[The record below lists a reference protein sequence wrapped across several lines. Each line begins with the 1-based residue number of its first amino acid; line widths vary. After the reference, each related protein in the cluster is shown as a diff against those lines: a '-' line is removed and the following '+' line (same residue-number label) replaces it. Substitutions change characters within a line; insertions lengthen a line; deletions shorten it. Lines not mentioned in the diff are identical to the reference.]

1 MSGPNQ
7 TKSLAKTYAD
17 PRMFWEGMRQLRVL
31 GVLYLVL
38 LEVAVLLLCYEE
50 VGRYTYPY
58 SYSYAYSQET
68 ITVSFSDFTALIPL
82 AGMAAAILMT
92 LYLFRFQ
99 NRRESADFY
108 HALPN
113 TRGSLF
119 TSFFA
124 AVLAWVW
131 IGVILA
137 AVTAVVGLY
146 LFCHTALVDFP
157 SAAEVASC
165 LFFAMASGLFS
176 AAVTALA
183 MAFTGTLLSNVLVTA
198 MFAAGPR
205 LLTLVYFELLGS
217 VVPVLPPMGDNS
229 LFDLHYNPFFF
240 PFSNFHANTY
250 DVVTAALYSLVV
262 GAVYA
267 VLACLVFR
275 RRRSEIAGQAAPNR
289 ILQAVFRLTIS
300 MLICLIPCAGIVGGG
315 LGGFECLVYYLI
327 ALTVYFLYELLT
339 TRKVRNLWKA
349 VPSLGILLVLN
360 AAFIGSFSVLKS
372 VVNAQ
377 LPTADQIRSV
387 TFHMDQYT
395 DSYLD
400 ARAGNVALED
410 ASVRRLVADRL
421 RIQVTGQGA
430 TYFGDGTRQ
439 MVVDIRTDSGTITR
453 RLSFQYGETQQILQ
467 EMQESEQYQAA
478 YMNLPPIS
486 DSFSF
491 KVADCSTAQCAAL
504 YERLKEDI
512 AAMGFDAWYSLVNGA
527 TEYDNAAIWSNADGD
542 VFLST
547 RVYLSGDVG
556 SEFYSN
562 SFPLSTLLPRTTEL
576 YLKYRSE
583 DTINVQTLRDEVASR
598 WYAVSVSGLHLSDGE
613 SDDAIV
619 NFDTSAFSEEGYKKA
634 EAFIDELLDRYEE
647 NRGVPV
653 DLSQPVYALDI
664 SWEFPVIYVNVEKDM
679 VPDFLTGE
687 FYEYY
692 AEAVPATDGASEQ
705 VTGEDLAASTT
716 APAATTAPDPAA

>member
-1 MSGPNQ
+1 MSGQNQ

-68 ITVSFSDFTALIPL
+68 ITVSFSNFTALIPI

-240 PFSNFHANTY
+240 LFSHYNANTS

-430 TYFGDGTRQ
+430 TYWGDGTRR

-453 RLSFQYGETQQILQ
+453 RLSFQYGESQQILQ
-467 EMQESEQYQAA
+467 RMQESEQYQAA
-478 YMNLPPIS
+478 YMDLPPIS

-491 KVADCSTAQCAAL
+491 NVADCSAAQCAAL

-576 YLKYRSE
+576 YLKYRAE
-583 DTINVQTLRDEVASR
+583 DTIDVQALRKEVSSR
-598 WYAVSVSGLHLSDGE
+598 WYSVSVSGLHLSDGE

-619 NFDTSAFSEEGYKKA
+619 NFDTSAFSEVGYKRA
-634 EAFIDELLDRYEE
+634 EAFINELLDRYEE
-647 NRGVPV
+647 NRGTPV

-679 VPDFLTGE
+679 VPDFPIEEL
-687 FYEYY
+687 YEYY
-692 AEAVPATDGASEQ
+692 VEAPATDGASEQ
-705 VTGEDLAASTT
+705 ATGEDLAAFAT